1 MYKFCHDYVKPTYSE
16 KNIIVLYGYRSFH
29 CAKKPD
35 DIYNDISLTEGLTL
49 QSMSWIDHYQ
59 KG

>member
-16 KNIIVLYGYRSFH
+16 KNIIVLYGYRWFH

-49 QSMSWIDHYQ
+49 QSMS
-59 KG
+59 